1 MHMASSY
8 RLLYVAEALAPFTEQ
23 SPLATLTRSL
33 PEQVQEAGDFEV
45 RIMMPCYGDINER
58 KHSLHEVIRL
68 SDTDVPMGANTESVS
83 VKVASVPDVQL
94 QVYFMD
100 HEGYCGRSGRATD
113 GDGSA
118 FDDNADRALF
128 FNRSVLETLRELR
141 WGPDLIHGFGWIS
154 GLLPTLLS
162 TTYADDDLLG
172 ATKSVFT
179 PGGQAPATTLE
190 ASFADT
196 MNLPI
201 DGNAGATL
209 SEVGR
214 THADATILP
223 PNGMSPNGAQAEDVS
238 RFQAD
243 PQPRTEQTVALYDQ
257 MLGEVPA

>member
-8 RLLYVAEALAPFTEQ
+8 RLLYVAEALAPFTDR
-23 SPLATLTRSL
+23 SPLAALTRSL
-33 PEQVQEAGDFEV
+33 PEHVQDAGDFEV

-83 VKVASVPDVQL
+83 VKVASVPDAQL

-100 HEGYCGRSGRATD
+100 HEGYFGRTGRATD
-113 GDGSA
+113 GDGTP
-118 FDDNADRALF
+118 FDDNAVRALF
-128 FNRSVLETLRELR
+128 FSRSVLETLRELR

-154 GLLPTLLS
+154 GLLPSLLS

-179 PGGQAPATTLE
+179 PGGTAPETTLQ
-190 ASFADT
+190 ASFAESMD
-196 MNLPI
+196 LPI
-201 DGNAGATL
+201 DGDAGSTV
-209 SEVGR
+209 SEVGLA
-214 THADATILP
+214 HADTTVLP
-223 PNGMSPNGAQAEDVS
+223 PNGTLTNGAQAEEAS
-238 RFQAD
+238 TLPAD
-243 PQPRTEQTVALYDQ
+243 AEPRTKQTVALYDQ

>member
-100 HEGYCGRSGRATD
+100 HEGYFGRSGRATD

-196 MNLPI
+196 MDLPI
-201 DGNAGATL
+201 DGTAGATL

-223 PNGMSPNGAQAEDVS
+223 PDGASANGAQAEDVS